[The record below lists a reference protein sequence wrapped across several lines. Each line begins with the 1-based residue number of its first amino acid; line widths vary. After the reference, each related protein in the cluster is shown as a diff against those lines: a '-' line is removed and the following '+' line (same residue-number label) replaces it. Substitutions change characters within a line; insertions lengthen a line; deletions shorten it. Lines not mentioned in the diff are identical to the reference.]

1 MLRIEVI
8 KKHIEDFCENVTIH
22 DIKENPT
29 LGISSLD
36 IVERLSILRN
46 NASSDLN
53 KLYKDG
59 LLIKIKGKPTKYFY
73 REHFENIF
81 QILLDDEC
89 LECSSLADLVPI
101 LDSSNEKEV
110 NNTNNHQYFILMD
123 FILYFLE
130 SLVLVK
136 VYLLKSCMSMVYKI
150 MCLAKTPLL

>member
-59 LLIKIKGKPTKYFY
+59 LLIKIKGNPF
-73 REHFENIF
+73 RRR
-81 QILLDDEC
+81 
-89 LECSSLADLVPI
+89 
-101 LDSSNEKEV
+101 
-110 NNTNNHQYFILMD
+110 
-123 FILYFLE
+123 
-130 SLVLVK
+130 
-136 VYLLKSCMSMVYKI
+136 MSRMFFFSRFSANFRFFK
-150 MCLAKTPLL
+150 

>member
-8 KKHIEDFCENVTIH
+8 KKYIEDFCENVTIH

-59 LLIKIKGKPTKYFY
+59 LLIKIKGKPTKYFDK
-73 REHFENIF
+73 EHFENIF
-81 QILLDDEC
+81 QIILDDEC
-89 LECSSLADLVPI
+89 LKCSS
-101 LDSSNEKEV
+101 
-110 NNTNNHQYFILMD
+110 
-123 FILYFLE
+123 
-130 SLVLVK
+130 
-136 VYLLKSCMSMVYKI
+136 
-150 MCLAKTPLL
+150 